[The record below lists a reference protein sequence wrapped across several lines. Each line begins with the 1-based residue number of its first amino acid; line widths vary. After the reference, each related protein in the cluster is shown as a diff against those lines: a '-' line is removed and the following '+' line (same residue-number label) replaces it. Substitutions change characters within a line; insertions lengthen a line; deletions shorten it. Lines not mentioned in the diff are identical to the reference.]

1 MQSKINYFGLAGG
14 IATIVLVAVSVFV
27 PWWVLSV
34 GQGLVKA
41 NVSPVYTDFNIVG
54 NAFTVPLLLAMNVA
68 SVLFMTA
75 GGVAIL
81 AYSVLP
87 SKSYAKRLLGFGY
100 SKPLLSLVV
109 FVVLLVAL
117 QQILRMTVNLN
128 VPLFGSATS
137 VLPQSITSGTT
148 VTLLMQ
154 AEFQWPFYLAVAAAG
169 LCMAARLYHKKIV
182 SPVLAATTSSPPA
195 TGSSNG
201 ASKPI

>member
-100 SKPLLSLVV
+100 SKPLFSLVV

-154 AEFQWPFYLAVAAAG
+154 AEFQWPFYLAIASAG
-169 LCMAARLYHKKIV
+169 LCLAARFYHKKIV
-182 SPVLAATTSSPPA
+182 SPALATAVSTLPTA
-195 TGSSNG
+195 GISNG
-201 ASKPI
+201 KSKPI

>member
-1 MQSKINYFGLAGG
+1 MQRKINYFGLAGG
-14 IATIVLVAVSVFV
+14 IVTIVLVAVSVFV

-41 NVSPVYTDFNIVG
+41 NVSPIYTDFNIVG
-54 NAFTVPLLLAMNVA
+54 NAFTVPLLLAVNVA

-81 AYSVLP
+81 LYSVSP
-87 SKSYAKRLLGFGY
+87 SKSYAKRLLGFAY
-100 SKPLLSLVV
+100 SKPLFSLVV

-154 AEFQWPFYLAVAAAG
+154 AEFQWPFYLAIASAG
-169 LCMAARLYHKKIV
+169 LCLAARFYHKKIV
-182 SPVLAATTSSPPA
+182 SPSLATAVSAPP
-195 TGSSNG
+195 TPGTSNG
-201 ASKPI
+201 ESKPI

>member
-34 GQGLVKA
+34 GEGLVKA

-68 SVLFMTA
+68 SMLFMTA

-87 SKSYAKRLLGFGY
+87 SKSYTKRLLGFGY
-100 SKPLLSLVV
+100 SKPLFSLVV
-109 FVVLLVAL
+109 FVVLLIAL

-154 AEFQWPFYLAVAAAG
+154 AEFQWPFYLAVASAG
-169 LCMAARLYHKKIV
+169 LCLAARFYHKKIV
-182 SPVLAATTSSPPA
+182 SRSSAATASSPP
-195 TGSSNG
+195 TTGVTDGSSK
-201 ASKPI
+201 SV

>member
-1 MQSKINYFGLAGG
+1 MQRKINYFGLAGG

-41 NVSPVYTDFNIVG
+41 NVSPIYTDFNIVG

-81 AYSVLP
+81 LYSVLP

-100 SKPLLSLVV
+100 SKPLFSLVV

-137 VLPQSITSGTT
+137 VLPQSITAGTT

-154 AEFQWPFYLAVAAAG
+154 AEFQWPFYLAIASAG
-169 LCMAARLYHKKIV
+169 LCLAARFYHKKIV
-182 SPVLAATTSSPPA
+182 SPVLATAVSTPPTPGTS
-195 TGSSNG
+195 ND